1 LLPNTHD
8 RQAEGIGIVI
18 VVQVPACSDPHLEG
32 FERVP
37 RDAAVIGFHRRAA
50 MIAEPRRGSPTT
62 HDRDKGIH
70 EGRSPACRCVV
81 LKIEGLNL
89 QEQPDIFA
97 ALRKLDKLSR
107 DLKDV
112 QSKLLALGLP
122 KDIEKDI
129 EDIEL
134 ELVAQQLPSGEKV
147 IGGRNS
153 ERPVPESVGMAEIVE
168 IVARAIEVFGD
179 RTKALR
185 WMRTPIPSLGGA
197 TPEEML
203 ERDGGIEQVE
213 EVLGRI
219 EHGVW

>member
-1 LLPNTHD
+1 
-8 RQAEGIGIVI
+8 
-18 VVQVPACSDPHLEG
+18 
-32 FERVP
+32 
-37 RDAAVIGFHRRAA
+37 
-50 MIAEPRRGSPTT
+50 
-62 HDRDKGIH
+62 
-70 EGRSPACRCVV
+70 V
-81 LKIEGLNL
+81 LKIEGLGIEP

-112 QSKLLALGLP
+112 QSKLLASGLP

-134 ELVAQQLPSGEKV
+134 ELVAQQLPGGEKV
-147 IGGRNS
+147 IGGRS
-153 ERPVPESVGMAEIVE
+153 SKRPVPESVDMAEIVE

-185 WMRTPIPSLGGA
+185 WIRTPIPSLGDA